1 MWSFANFCV
10 SQFSFLADF
19 VLRRTA
25 CHGDYE
31 VDIDRVCAAEN
42 RRYSWNAQL
51 SAARYF
57 G

>member
-42 RRYSWNAQL
+42 RRYSWKAFQE
-51 SAARYF
+51 
-57 G
+57 